1 MMLARDKYFFL
12 IILFVNL
19 VISVIYLL
27 AGVFFV
33 VPAHALAAREEDE
46 EILYDNRRTYLFRF
60 IVMILCPV
68 IVPLFFFMG
77 HLCYLILFWKKA
89 DLADVIFSKERVKTN
104 LKADEDA

>member
-1 MMLARDKYFFL
+1 MMLARDEYFFL

-77 HLCYLILFWKKA
+77 HLCYLILF
-89 DLADVIFSKERVKTN
+89 
-104 LKADEDA
+104 